1 MVNFTTFED
10 KLIKKYWED
19 NPGKLFMEVPVGK
32 VRNRKRRI
40 DAILIPGKENKY
52 YDNNSNIEEEITG
65 KEVHVIEAKRRLG
78 RNVIGQIEVGKYLV
92 KSDFNSAKVKPVILC
107 GKLHSDLEEYCESQ
121 NIKVVKYDIE
131 TGNQNHKNK
140 SKTDTAES
148 IKVSDNRNPPDTYRL
163 GAFKKGWKDAVTG
176 ELYQS
181 IKTKKTHAN
190 MGNLFGWI
198 YGESSDD
205 VKEEIWEQYIEN
217 NINYFEKEWTPE

>member
-1 MVNFTTFED
+1 MVDFTTAED
-10 KLIKKYWED
+10 KLIKKYWKD

-40 DAILIPGKENKY
+40 DAIIISGKENKLCEHQV
-52 YDNNSNIEEEITG
+52 NIKEEIEG
-65 KEVHVIEAKRRLG
+65 EIIHVIEAKRKLNRP
-78 RNVIGQIEVGKYLV
+78 VIGQIEVGKHLV
-92 KSDFNSAKVKPVILC
+92 ESEFNPAKVKPVILC
-107 GKLHSDLEEYCESQ
+107 GKLHLDLEGYCENQ

-131 TGNQNHKNK
+131 TGNQNQKNN
-140 SKTDTAES
+140 SKIDTAES

-198 YGESSDD
+198 YGEASDEF
-205 VKEEIWEQYIEN
+205 KEKAWEQYIEN
-217 NINYFEKEWTPE
+217 NIQYFEKEWAPE